1 MFDLLKVSLDCFHLL
16 QDHRYHNNVYPGR
29 RHSSR
34 CQSVDSGPDASI
46 YSVDTVMSTLESSAG
61 SRLDDVFVDPS
72 KGSARFYSVAPSN
85 SLDMVPE
92 EMSLLNHQPP
102 GGAVEGAARSQPCSD
117 GDRKMA
123 EVNDRLLEQNGDI
136 DDSMLESAAVHNLQM
151 LLQAN
156 NNNASGMPGRP
167 PKGGKPLLP
176 SGTAPSS
183 SSRTRESRENSV
195 QSDDGVVPAI
205 SPYCQ
210 VGDVPNGN
218 ATGTALSNGGYVHH
232 GSALIAG
239 GVDNRNNANN
249 NNNVHLGGASLHS
262 SEGDSINAPF
272 LTTDE
277 SDGSATTDGEPPSG
291 PSEKTPTPVY
301 NSGAGVNQTEDSVGN
316 GHVLDD
322 TGTKHHSDSQPRLK
336 TGGYVTEV
344 PLPGTPPSGNTLRP
358 VPAAGGYVTLDDV
371 TVQSDPESDS
381 DTSSSSGIGDTAP
394 SPQCIA
400 PLPCRD
406 SYSSVDSDD
415 RDVDP
420 VKFTSPTVAPPGA
433 NTQCKDNPSGAPVVS
448 DYFKENHIP
457 FDSRESCPHQSS
469 GPPSEHDSLLGNSD
483 HDNAA
488 LTPLR
493 SPQRGPNGTC
503 GKAYQDPGYTQ
514 VVDPDRWPRASH
526 NMPSG
531 YVTLPPILQNGITG
545 ATASWGDADVLW
557 VISVTMYSVN

>member
-1 MFDLLKVSLDCFHLL
+1 
-16 QDHRYHNNVYPGR
+16 
-29 RHSSR
+29 
-34 CQSVDSGPDASI
+34 
-46 YSVDTVMSTLESSAG
+46 MSTLESSAG

-102 GGAVEGAARSQPCSD
+102 GGTDEGAAQSQPCGD
-117 GDRKMA
+117 GDRKAA
-123 EVNDRLLEQNGDI
+123 EVDDRLLEQNGDI

-156 NNNASGMPGRP
+156 NNNASGTAGRA
-167 PKGGKPLLP
+167 PKGVRPVLP

-183 SSRTRESRENSV
+183 SRPRESRENSV
-195 QSDDGVVPAI
+195 QSDDGVVPSI

-218 ATGTALSNGGYVHH
+218 AAGTALSNGGYVHH

-249 NNNVHLGGASLHS
+249 NNNVHPGGASLHS

-277 SDGSATTDGEPPSG
+277 SDGSATTDAEPPSG
-291 PSEKTPTPVY
+291 PSEKTPT
-301 NSGAGVNQTEDSVGN
+301 GVNQAEDRVGN
-316 GHVLDD
+316 GVVLDD
-322 TGTKHHSDSQPRLK
+322 TGTKHCHSDSQPRIRS
-336 TGGYVTEV
+336 GGYVTEV
-344 PLPGTPPSGNTLRP
+344 PSTPPSGNTLRP

-371 TVQSDPESDS
+371 TVQSDAESDS

-415 RDVDP
+415 RDP
-420 VKFTSPTVAPPGA
+420 VKFISPTVAPPGA
-433 NTQCKDNPSGAPVVS
+433 NTQCKDSPCSAPVVP
-448 DYFKENHIP
+448 DCFKENHIAC
-457 FDSRESCPHQSS
+457 DGRESCPHQSS
-469 GPPSEHDSLLGNSD
+469 GPPSEHDSLLGSSD

-488 LTPLR
+488 LMPLR

-514 VVDPDRWPRASH
+514 VVEPDRWPRASH

-545 ATASWGDADVLW
+545 ATAS
-557 VISVTMYSVN
+557 